1 MIPSCLIVSVSKSKQ
16 SKVRVVFD
24 CAVRFQGAS
33 LNERIL
39 QGPDLTNTLIGVLS
53 RFRQEST
60 AVMADVEQM
69 FYQALLPVEDCNF
82 LRYLWWPGGDFERAP
97 QEFQMRVHVF
107 GCVSSPSC
115 ASFALRRTATD
126 NQDHFDEETVETVRK
141 NFYVDDCLKSVQ
153 NEQDAV

>member
-1 MIPSCLIVSVSKSKQ
+1 MIPSRLTVSVSKSKQ

-60 AVMADVEQM
+60 AVMTDVEQM
-69 FYQALLPVEDCNF
+69 LYEALVPGEDCNF
-82 LRYLWWPGGDFERAP
+82 CVTCGGQAETLRA
-97 QEFQMRVHVF
+97 H
-107 GCVSSPSC
+107 
-115 ASFALRRTATD
+115 
-126 NQDHFDEETVETVRK
+126 RK
-141 NFYVDDCLKSVQ
+141 NFRCGFTFLGVSLPQ
-153 NEQDAV
+153 AVPALR